1 MAEQEVQRNFKTV
14 DIIDYSMQSNPTQ
27 VHDAFDQIITS
38 KVVDGLETKKRE
50 VSARMF
56 SDKEEISVEEPEV
69 EVQTEPQTEPEIQTE
84 PPAES
89 TETQT

>member
-1 MAEQEVQRNFKTV
+1 MAEQAVQRDFKTV

-38 KVVDGLETKKRE
+38 KVIDGLETKKRE

-56 SDKEEISVEEPEV
+56 SDKEEISIEEPEMEEPKV
-69 EVQTEPQTEPEIQTE
+69 EVQAEPEPET
-84 PPAES
+84 
-89 TETQT
+89 TETQ

>member
-1 MAEQEVQRNFKTV
+1 MAEQAAQQDFKTV

-38 KVVDGLETKKRE
+38 KVIDGLETKKRE

-56 SDKEEISVEEPEV
+56 SDKIEEPEIEEPKV
-69 EVQTEPQTEPEIQTE
+69 EVQAEPETE
-84 PPAES
+84 T
-89 TETQT
+89 TETQ

>member
-1 MAEQEVQRNFKTV
+1 MAEQNFKTV

-38 KVVDGLETKKRE
+38 KVVDGLETRKRE

-56 SDKEEISVEEPEV
+56 SDKEKISIEEPEPEI
-69 EVQTEPQTEPEIQTE
+69 EVQAEPET
-84 PPAES
+84 
-89 TETQT
+89 TETQWNY